1 MTETFSGV
9 PVIWINHEETGAS
22 FILSIFLFK
31 IFALLFVKIINISY
45 DQVNAT
51 LINFIGTLK
60 DVLACS

>member
-22 FILSIFLFK
+22 FILSIFFK
-31 IFALLFVKIINISY
+31 ILALLFVKIINISY